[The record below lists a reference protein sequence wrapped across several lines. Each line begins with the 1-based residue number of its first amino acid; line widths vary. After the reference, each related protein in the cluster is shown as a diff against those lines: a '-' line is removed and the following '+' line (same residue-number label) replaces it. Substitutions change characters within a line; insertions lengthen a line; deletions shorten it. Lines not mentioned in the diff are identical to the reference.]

1 MNIGE
6 TTLSFLQE
14 DCVREFGE
22 KDGERLFRLAEQEYQ
37 KLLCAADYRNSGAVR
52 EHLQKKLFPP
62 MAYYKALCAAGY
74 AKEAALDCVR
84 KETRKAAQAKRDEMR
99 GLAQMPFAYSIYR
112 MGVKKHM
119 KKNFPDAGW
128 ESAAMAAR
136 SISTSAA
143 AFIGISRGSTAVRNC
158 AASTVKT
165 TRSHFRAFC
174 RRSGSSAPARS
185 AAAQHAVTFTSS
197 RLEAA
202 GIKAGWIF

>member
-84 KETRKAAQAKRDEMR
+84 KETRKAAQAKQDEMR

-128 ESAAMAAR
+128 E
-136 SISTSAA
+136 TEWVCCK
-143 AFIGISRGSTAVRNC
+143 IG
-158 AASTVKT
+158 
-165 TRSHFRAFC
+165 RA
-174 RRSGSSAPARS
+174 
-185 AAAQHAVTFTSS
+185 HV
-197 RLEAA
+197 
-202 GIKAGWIF
+202 

>member
-84 KETRKAAQAKRDEMR
+84 KETRKAAQAKQDEMR

-128 ESAAMAAR
+128 ETEWVCCNSREIHFNLRRCIYWDLARQYGCPELCCVYCQNDEVAFSGLLPKIRFERAGTLGGGAACCD
-136 SISTSAA
+136 
-143 AFIGISRGSTAVRNC
+143 F
-158 AASTVKT
+158 
-165 TRSHFRAFC
+165 HF
-174 RRSGSSAPARS
+174 
-185 AAAQHAVTFTSS
+185 
-197 RLEAA
+197 
-202 GIKAGWIF
+202 IKA